1 MVMYENVKQRRV
13 GLNVVLEPGFVLRNP
28 IEERESG
35 LGIERVEIE
44 REDGGDMGWGY
55 GRD

>member
-13 GLNVVLEPGFVLRNP
+13 GLNVVLEPRFVLRNP

-35 LGIERVEIE
+35 LGIELVGIE

>member
-35 LGIERVEIE
+35 LGIELVEIE
-44 REDGGDMGWGY
+44 REDGGDMGWGN

>member
-13 GLNVVLEPGFVLRNP
+13 GLNAVLEPGFVLRNP

-35 LGIERVEIE
+35 LGIELVEIE

>member
-13 GLNVVLEPGFVLRNP
+13 GLNVVLEPRFVLRNP

-35 LGIERVEIE
+35 LGIELVEIE
-44 REDGGDMGWGY
+44 REDGGDMGCGY